1 MSTTAYTAPLNGPF
15 IGPFIGRAD
24 ELARLTRILDRA
36 RAGEARAV
44 LVAGD
49 AGVGKTRVLA
59 EAAGYAAAAGT
70 TVITGHCVDLG
81 DVGLPYLPF
90 TEILGVLTGDERF
103 CGTLAAHPVVDRLI
117 GHGGDGARDA
127 GGRPQ
132 LFEGLAALL
141 AELTRAAPLLLVLED
156 LHWADQ
162 SSRDLL
168 RFLLSRGVLGGAGS
182 AGGAPG
188 QRLAVFASYRA
199 DDLHRRHPLRPLLAE
214 LVRLPAV
221 ERLELRPMPDG
232 EVARLVR
239 SQRTAPV
246 TDATIRRIVERAEG
260 NAFYAEEL
268 LAATSESAPGDASAV
283 PSGLADVLLSRFEQ
297 LSPTAQQVLRTAAV
311 AGRRVEHDLLRDAVR
326 LPEEDLES
334 ALREAVGR
342 QLLVAGGGPGRERDR
357 SSGGALSEGL
367 GGGPGGISRN
377 GLGGG
382 PGGSARN
389 GLVGGSG
396 GSSRDGLGGNAHAS
410 LGGGPDGSSRA
421 GLGGGPGGSPRAG
434 LVGGSGENARD
445 RLGGGPGG
453 SSRDGLG
460 GDFGSSSGGGSRGG
474 SREGAG
480 GDSAY
485 SFRHALIR
493 EAVYADLLPGE
504 RVRLHRAF
512 AQVLAGRGLPAEY
525 AAERAHHSRES
536 HDLPDALAASLEAAD
551 HAARVRAPAEE
562 LRHLEAALDLWSAVP
577 ADARPDGYDTVTLT
591 LRASAAAAHAGETH
605 RAVSLTRAALAH
617 MGSDEDSEL
626 AARVRYTLAGNLM
639 RIDSLTAAFTYSSE
653 ALAMIPADP
662 PSRTWV
668 WAASTHVM
676 AARYVGHDETARDVA
691 RRALGIAEDLDIPD
705 ARADLMISLV
715 GLEGASRTTSE
726 GRARLREA
734 RELARRAG
742 NTSIEMRAL
751 FNLSIGAYE
760 SGDLD
765 ECLTWLSDGL
775 ERAGRAGLLASPY
788 PLEMRYLRS
797 LVLYSLG
804 QWDACVRAAESDAEG
819 LPAAGRYA
827 IGPALSVALARGEEG
842 AAERARSLLDGPF
855 DWMAALVAGI
865 LLTDAAALRHDPEA
879 AVEQVR
885 TSVVALTEDSGTA
898 PDVVVRLAALALAP
912 VADAAVAARQA
923 GDEDGVRRWCE
934 TGAELVGMA
943 RVTAAEGE
951 DGAPQGPE
959 GRAWLAR
966 AEAEWA
972 RACAEPDPRAR
983 EAREAREE
991 TGVARESTQ
1000 AWEKAVEAFGYGDVY
1015 EQARCRVRLA
1025 EALVA
1030 AGRREEAAG
1039 QARVAQDTA
1048 VRLGAVPLRAD
1059 VERLIR
1065 RARLAETSPVAGVPA
1080 LTAREN
1086 DVLLLL
1092 ARGRINRQIGEELFI
1107 SGKTASVHV
1116 SNILAKLGAASRTEA
1131 VAIAY
1136 REGLVEPGPA
1146 ASG

>member
-1 MSTTAYTAPLNGPF
+1 MSTTAFTTPLNGPF
-15 IGPFIGRAD
+15 MGPFIGRAD
-24 ELARLTRILDRA
+24 ELARLTQVLDRA

-59 EAAGYAAAAGT
+59 EAAGQAAAAGT
-70 TVITGHCVDLG
+70 TVVTGHCVDLG

-90 TEILGVLTGDERF
+90 TEILGVLAGDERF
-103 CGTLAAHPVVDRLI
+103 SGTLAAHPVVDRLI
-117 GHGGDGARDA
+117 GQGGDGARDA

-132 LFEGLAALL
+132 LFEGMAALL

-246 TDATIRRIVERAEG
+246 PAATIRRIVERAEG

-268 LAATSESAPGDASAV
+268 LAATSETVSGAASAV

-297 LSPTAQQVLRTAAV
+297 LTPTAQQVLRTAAV
-311 AGRRVEHDLLRDAVR
+311 AGRRVEHDLLRDAVQ
-326 LPEEDLES
+326 LPEEELES

-342 QLLVAGGGPGRERDR
+342 QLLVAGGD
-357 SSGGALSEGL
+357 
-367 GGGPGGISRN
+367 
-377 GLGGG
+377 
-382 PGGSARN
+382 
-389 GLVGGSG
+389 
-396 GSSRDGLGGNAHAS
+396 
-410 LGGGPDGSSRA
+410 
-421 GLGGGPGGSPRAG
+421 
-434 LVGGSGENARD
+434 
-445 RLGGGPGG
+445 
-453 SSRDGLG
+453 
-460 GDFGSSSGGGSRGG
+460 SGGGS
-474 SREGAG
+474 
-480 GDSAY
+480 Y

-512 AQVLAGRGLPAEY
+512 AHVLAGRGLPAEC

-577 ADARPDGYDTVTLT
+577 TDARPDGFDTVTLT

-605 RAVSLTRAALAH
+605 RAVSLTRAALAR

-662 PSRTWV
+662 PSLTWV

-676 AARYVGHDETARDVA
+676 AARYVGDDDTARDVA
-691 RRALGIAEDLDIPD
+691 RRALGIAEELGIPD

-715 GLEGASRTTSE
+715 GLAGARRTTPE

-742 NTSIEMRAL
+742 NISIEMRAL

-804 QWDACVRAAESDAEG
+804 QWDECVRAAESDAER
-819 LPAAGRYA
+819 LPAAGGYA
-827 IGPALSVALARGEEG
+827 IGPALAVALARGEQG
-842 AAERARSLLDGPF
+842 AAERARALLDGPF
-855 DWMAALVAGI
+855 DWMATLVAGI
-865 LLTDAAALRHDPEA
+865 LLTDAAVLRHDPEA

-885 TSVVALTEDSGTA
+885 TSVAALVDDAGTT

-912 VADAAVAARQA
+912 VADAAMAARLA
-923 GDEDGVRRWCE
+923 GDEDGVRRWSE

-943 RVTAAEGE
+943 RATAAEGE
-951 DGAPQGPE
+951 DGSPQGPE

-966 AEAEWA
+966 AEAEWS
-972 RACAEPDPRAR
+972 RG
-983 EAREAREE
+983 REE
-991 TGVARESTQ
+991 AEASEKTEAEERAA
-1000 AWEKAVEAFGYGDVY
+1000 AWERAVEAFGYGDVY
-1015 EQARCRVRLA
+1015 EQARCRLRFA

-1039 QARVAQDTA
+1039 QARAARDTA
-1048 VRLGAVPLRAD
+1048 VRLGAAPLRTD

-1065 RARLAETSPVAGVPA
+1065 RARLAETSPVEGVPA

-1092 ARGRINRQIGEELFI
+1092 ARGRTNRQIGEELFI

-1136 REGLVEPGPA
+1136 REGLVQAEPT

>member
-1 MSTTAYTAPLNGPF
+1 MPTTAFTT
-15 IGPFIGRAD
+15 PFIGRAD
-24 ELARLTRILDRA
+24 ELARLTLVLDRA

-44 LVAGD
+44 LIAGD

-59 EAAGYAAAAGT
+59 EAAGHAAQAGT
-70 TVITGHCVDLG
+70 TVVTGHCVDLG

-90 TEILGVLTGDERF
+90 TEILGRLAGDERF
-103 CGTLAAHPVVDRLI
+103 AGALAAHPVVDRLLGDG
-117 GHGGDGARDA
+117 GHGARDA
-127 GGRPQ
+127 DGRPQ
-132 LFEGLAALL
+132 LFEGMAALL
-141 AELTRAAPLLLVLED
+141 AELAEVAPLLLVLED

-168 RFLLSRGVLGGAGS
+168 RFLLSRGILQNRRARLQADGVAPG
-182 AGGAPG
+182 AGGAQG

-214 LVRLPAV
+214 LVRLSVV
-221 ERLELRPMPDG
+221 ERLELRPLPDG

-239 SQRTAPV
+239 SQRATPMP
-246 TDATIRRIVERAEG
+246 DATVRRIVERAEG

-268 LAATSESAPGDASAV
+268 LAAASETMSGSASAV
-283 PSGLADVLLSRFEQ
+283 PSGLADVLLIRFEQ
-297 LSPTAQQVLRTAAV
+297 LPPTAQQVLRTAAV
-311 AGRRVEHDLLRDAVR
+311 AGRRVEHDLLRDTVQ
-326 LPEEDLES
+326 LPEEELES

-342 QLLVAGGGPGRERDR
+342 QLLV
-357 SSGGALSEGL
+357 
-367 GGGPGGISRN
+367 
-377 GLGGG
+377 
-382 PGGSARN
+382 
-389 GLVGGSG
+389 
-396 GSSRDGLGGNAHAS
+396 
-410 LGGGPDGSSRA
+410 PDQ
-421 GLGGGPGGSPRAG
+421 
-434 LVGGSGENARD
+434 D
-445 RLGGGPGG
+445 
-453 SSRDGLG
+453 DT
-460 GDFGSSSGGGSRGG
+460 
-474 SREGAG
+474 
-480 GDSAY
+480 Y

-512 AQVLAGRGLPAEY
+512 AHVLAGRGRSDES

-551 HAARVRAPAEE
+551 HAGRVRAPAEE

-577 ADARPDGYDTVTLT
+577 PSARPEGFDTVTLT

-605 RAVSLTRAALAH
+605 RAVSLTRSALARV
-617 MGSDEDSEL
+617 GSDEDSEL

-639 RIDSLTAAFTYSSE
+639 RIDSLAAAFTYSSE

-676 AARYVGHDETARDVA
+676 AARYVGDDETARSVA
-691 RRALGIAEDLDIPD
+691 NRALRIAEELGVLD
-705 ARADLMISLV
+705 AQADLMISLV
-715 GLEGASRTTSE
+715 GLEGAGRSLPE

-751 FNLSIGAYE
+751 FNLSIGSYE
-760 SGDLD
+760 SSDLD
-765 ECLTWLSDGL
+765 ECLAWLSDGL
-775 ERAGRAGLLASPY
+775 ERADHAGLLSSVY
-788 PLEMRYLRS
+788 PVEMRYLRS

-804 QWDACVRAAESDAEG
+804 QWDECVRSAECDAEE
-819 LPAAGRYA
+819 LPTAGRYA
-827 IGPALSVALARGEEG
+827 IGPALSVALARGDQD
-842 AAERARSLLDGPF
+842 AAERARALLDGPF
-855 DWMAALVAGI
+855 DWMAALVMGI
-865 LLTDAAALRHDPEA
+865 LLTDAAVLRRDAEA
-879 AVEQVR
+879 AVEQFDTTV
-885 TSVVALTEDSGTA
+885 TALLDESGTT
-898 PDVVVRLAALALAP
+898 PDVVVRLAALALTA
-912 VADAAVAARQA
+912 VSDAAVACRLA
-923 GDEDGVRRWCE
+923 GDEEGTRRWVRA
-934 TGAELVGMA
+934 GKNLVEPA
-943 RVTAAEGE
+943 RATAAESE
-951 DGAPQGPE
+951 DGSPQGPE

-972 RACAEPDPRAR
+972 RTLAEPDI
-983 EAREAREE
+983 E
-991 TGVARESTQ
+991 
-1000 AWEKAVEAFGYGDVY
+1000 AWEKAVAAFGYGDVY

-1025 EALVA
+1025 ESLVA
-1030 AGRREEAAG
+1030 SGRREEAAEHTR
-1039 QARVAQDTA
+1039 AAHATA
-1048 VRLGAVPLRAD
+1048 VRLGAGPLRDD
-1059 VERLIR
+1059 VERLVR
-1065 RARLAETSPVAGVPA
+1065 RARLAETAPADGRAPA

-1092 ARGRINRQIGEELFI
+1092 ARGRTNRQIGEELFI

-1136 REGLVEPGPA
+1136 REGLVQAEPS

>member
-1 MSTTAYTAPLNGPF
+1 MPTTPF
-15 IGPFIGRAD
+15 TTPFATPFTTPFIGRAD
-24 ELARLTRILDRA
+24 ELARLTLVLDRT

-59 EAAGYAAAAGT
+59 EAAGHAERTGT
-70 TVITGHCVDLG
+70 TVVTGHCVDLG

-90 TEILGVLTGDERF
+90 TEILGVLAGDERF
-103 CGTLAAHPVVDRLI
+103 SGVLAAHPVVDRLI
-117 GHGGDGARDA
+117 GDGGGGARDA

-132 LFEGLAALL
+132 LFEGMAALL
-141 AELTRAAPLLLVLED
+141 AELTGIAPLLLVLED

-168 RFLLSRGVLGGAGS
+168 RFLLSRGILQNPRARPRAADVPSGTGVTGGAGNTGGT
-182 AGGAPG
+182 GGAGAALG

-221 ERLELRPMPDG
+221 ERVELRPMPDG

-239 SQRTAPV
+239 SQRAAPLP
-246 TDATIRRIVERAEG
+246 DATVRRIVERAEG

-268 LAATSESAPGDASAV
+268 LAATSESTPGSTSAV
-283 PSGLADVLLSRFEQ
+283 PSGLADVLLIRFEQ
-297 LSPTAQQVLRTAAV
+297 LPPTAQQVLRTAAV
-311 AGRRVEHDLLRDAVR
+311 AGRRVEHELLRDAVQ
-326 LPEEDLES
+326 LPEEELES

-342 QLLVAGGGPGRERDR
+342 QLLV
-357 SSGGALSEGL
+357 
-367 GGGPGGISRN
+367 
-377 GLGGG
+377 
-382 PGGSARN
+382 
-389 GLVGGSG
+389 
-396 GSSRDGLGGNAHAS
+396 
-410 LGGGPDGSSRA
+410 
-421 GLGGGPGGSPRAG
+421 
-434 LVGGSGENARD
+434 SGEGNT
-445 RLGGGPGG
+445 
-453 SSRDGLG
+453 
-460 GDFGSSSGGGSRGG
+460 
-474 SREGAG
+474 
-480 GDSAY
+480 Y

-504 RVRLHRAF
+504 RVRLHGAF
-512 AQVLAGRGLPAEY
+512 ARVLAARGRPAES

-536 HDLPDALAASLEAAD
+536 HDLPDALAASLAAAD
-551 HAARVRAPAEE
+551 HAGRVRAPAEE
-562 LRHLEAALDLWSAVP
+562 LRHLEAVLDLWSAVSP
-577 ADARPDGYDTVTLT
+577 DARPDGFDTVTLT
-591 LRASAAAAHAGETH
+591 LRASAAAAHAGDTH
-605 RAVSLTRAALAH
+605 RAVSLTRAALARV
-617 MGSDEDSEL
+617 GSDEDSEL
-626 AARVRYTLAGNLM
+626 AARVRYTLAGDLM
-639 RIDSLTAAFTYSSE
+639 RIDSLSAAFEYSSE

-676 AARYVGHDETARDVA
+676 AARYVGDDETARRVA
-691 RRALGIAEDLDIPD
+691 HQALRIAEELGIPD

-715 GLEGASRTTSE
+715 GLEGAGRTVAA

-734 RELARRAG
+734 RELARRSG

-751 FNLSIGAYE
+751 FNLSIGSYE

-765 ECLTWLSDGL
+765 ECLSWLSEGL
-775 ERAGRAGLLASPY
+775 ERASRTGLLSSPY
-788 PLEMRYLRS
+788 PLEMRYLRN

-804 QWDACVRAAESDAEG
+804 QWDECVRAAETDAER
-819 LPAAGRYA
+819 LPAAGGHA
-827 IGPALSVALARGEEG
+827 TGPALSVALARGDQG
-842 AAERARSLLDGPF
+842 AAERARALLDGPF
-855 DWMAALVAGI
+855 DYMATLVAGI

-885 TSVVALTEDSGTA
+885 TTVTALVDDSGTT
-898 PDVVVRLAALALAP
+898 PDVAVRLAALALAA
-912 VADAAVAARQA
+912 VADAAVAARLA
-923 GDEDGVRRWCE
+923 DDEQGVRRWTE
-934 TGAELVGMA
+934 TGAELVETA
-943 RVTAAEGE
+943 RVTTAVGE
-951 DGAPQGPE
+951 NGLPQGRE
-959 GRAWLAR
+959 GLAWLAR

-972 RACAEPDPRAR
+972 RAGAGPDT
-983 EAREAREE
+983 E
-991 TGVARESTQ
+991 
-1000 AWEKAVEAFGYGDVY
+1000 AWEKAVAAFGYGDLY
-1015 EQARCRVRLA
+1015 EQARCRLRLA

-1030 AGRREEAAG
+1030 SGRREEAAT
-1039 QARVAQDTA
+1039 QAQAAHGTA
-1048 VRLGAVPLRAD
+1048 VRLGAVPLRDD

-1065 RARLAETSPVAGVPA
+1065 RGRLAETSPPADRVPA

-1092 ARGRINRQIGEELFI
+1092 SRGRTNRQIGEELFI

-1116 SNILAKLGAASRTEA
+1116 SNILGKLGAASRTEA

-1136 REGLVEPGPA
+1136 REGLVQAEPS

>member
-1 MSTTAYTAPLNGPF
+1 M
-15 IGPFIGRAD
+15 GPFIGRAD
-24 ELARLTRILDRA
+24 ELARLTQVLDRA
-36 RAGEARAV
+36 RVGEARAV

-49 AGVGKTRVLA
+49 AGVGKTRMLA
-59 EAAGYAAAAGT
+59 EAAGQAAAAGT
-70 TVITGHCVDLG
+70 TVVTGHCVDLG

-90 TEILGVLTGDERF
+90 TEILGVLAGDERF
-103 CGTLAAHPVVDRLI
+103 SGTLAAHPVVDRLI

-132 LFEGLAALL
+132 LFEGMAALL
-141 AELTRAAPLLLVLED
+141 AELTRTAPLLLVLED

-182 AGGAPG
+182 AGGALG

-221 ERLELRPMPDG
+221 ERLELRPMPDV
-232 EVARLVR
+232 EVDRLVR

-246 TDATIRRIVERAEG
+246 PDATIRRIVERAEG

-268 LAATSESAPGDASAV
+268 LAATSEAAPGAAPAV

-311 AGRRVEHDLLRDAVR
+311 AGRRVEHDLLRDAVQ
-326 LPEEDLES
+326 LPEEELES

-342 QLLVAGGGPGRERDR
+342 QLLVAGGG
-357 SSGGALSEGL
+357 SE
-367 GGGPGGISRN
+367 
-377 GLGGG
+377 
-382 PGGSARN
+382 
-389 GLVGGSG
+389 SG
-396 GSSRDGLGGNAHAS
+396 GSS
-410 LGGGPDGSSRA
+410 
-421 GLGGGPGGSPRAG
+421 
-434 LVGGSGENARD
+434 
-445 RLGGGPGG
+445 
-453 SSRDGLG
+453 
-460 GDFGSSSGGGSRGG
+460 
-474 SREGAG
+474 G

-512 AQVLAGRGLPAEY
+512 AHVLAGRGLPAEC

-577 ADARPDGYDTVTLT
+577 ADARPEGFDTVTLT

-605 RAVSLTRAALAH
+605 RAVSLTRAALAR

-676 AARYVGHDETARDVA
+676 AARYVGDDATALGVA
-691 RRALGIAEDLDIPD
+691 RRALGIAEELGIPD

-715 GLEGASRTTSE
+715 GLEGAGRTTPE

-751 FNLSIGAYE
+751 FNLSIGSYE

-804 QWDACVRAAESDAEG
+804 QWDACVRAAESDAER
-819 LPAAGRYA
+819 LPAAGGYA
-827 IGPALSVALARGEEG
+827 IGPALSVALARGEQG
-842 AAERARSLLDGPF
+842 AAERAGALLDGPF
-855 DWMAALVAGI
+855 DWMATLVAGI
-865 LLTDAAALRHDPEA
+865 LLTDAAVLRHDPEA
-879 AVEQVR
+879 AVAQVR
-885 TSVVALTEDSGTA
+885 TSVAALVDDSGTT
-898 PDVVVRLAALALAP
+898 PDVVVRLAALALAT
-912 VADAAVAARQA
+912 VADATVAARAA
-923 GDEDGVRRWCE
+923 GDEEGVRRWSA
-934 TGAELVGMA
+934 TGAELVGTA

-951 DGAPQGPE
+951 DGSPQGPE

-972 RACAEPDPRAR
+972 RGLEESGAAGERAE
-983 EAREAREE
+983 
-991 TGVARESTQ
+991 

-1030 AGRREEAAG
+1030 AGRREEATG
-1039 QARVAQDTA
+1039 QARVARDTA
-1048 VRLGAVPLRAD
+1048 VRLGAVPLRED
-1059 VERLIR
+1059 VERLTR
-1065 RARLAETSPVAGVPA
+1065 RARLAETASVAGVPA

-1092 ARGRINRQIGEELFI
+1092 ARGRTNRQIGEELFI

-1136 REGLVEPGPA
+1136 REGLVQPEPTT
-1146 ASG
+1146 SG